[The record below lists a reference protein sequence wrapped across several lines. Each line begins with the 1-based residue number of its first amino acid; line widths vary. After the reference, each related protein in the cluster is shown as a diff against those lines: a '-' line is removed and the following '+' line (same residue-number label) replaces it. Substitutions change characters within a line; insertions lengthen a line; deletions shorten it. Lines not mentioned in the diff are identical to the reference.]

1 MNNLGDGRLRRKQ
14 RRPQKFDKEKIKW
27 PSTIRNGISS
37 VSFNETALGKLT
49 GSISYLHINKTLFTQ
64 ESARHSYNDRRFTIT
79 NNIMKIWK
87 TKILENH
94 KNKYNIH
101 QLKRILNI
109 PDLTWDVIFEYPIV
123 NVYSC
128 NNRRL
133 CLLKLLYALD
143 LFDGIVKVNFTI
155 NCEHFTKCHKKQ
167 TNCKNTKINNFHP
180 KLKGIKEVFCM
191 RDLLQIFKELIN
203 HPHLIGNNKHYNKF
217 ENIINNLYGNE
228 INKIIRRRMIANTP
242 RSIKDIVAI

>member
-1 MNNLGDGRLRRKQ
+1 MNNLGNGRLRRKQ
-14 RRPQKFDKEKIKW
+14 RLPKKFNKEKIKW

-37 VSFNETALGKLT
+37 VSFNETALSKLT
-49 GSISYLHINKTLFTQ
+49 GSISYLHISKILFTQ
-64 ESARHSYNDRRFTIT
+64 DSARHSFNNKRFTIT
-79 NNIMKIWK
+79 NNVIKIWT

-109 PDLTWDVIFEYPIV
+109 PDLTLDVIFEYPIE

-143 LFDGIVKVNFTI
+143 LFDGIVKVNFTN

-167 TNCKNTKINNFHP
+167 TDCKNTRITNFHN
-180 KLKGIKEVFCM
+180 KLTGIKEVFCM
-191 RDLLQIFKELIN
+191 KDILKLFKELIK
-203 HPHLIGNNKHYNKF
+203 HPYLIGKHYNKL
-217 ENIINNLYGNE
+217 ESIINDLYGNE
-228 INKIIRRRMIANTP
+228 INEIIKTRMMQNTP
-242 RSIKDIVAI
+242 RSIKNIVAL